1 MYKGY
6 KNIIKEKSQENK
18 LLSNKLTKCPKCNK
32 YNTVVYSPNINNN
45 VIQCYFCGNPCYII
59 KDR

>member
-6 KNIIKEKSQENK
+6 KNIIKDKNPENNLK
-18 LLSNKLTKCPKCNK
+18 LSKCSKCNK
-32 YNTVVYSPNINNN
+32 YNTVIYSPNINNN

>member
-6 KNIIKEKSQENK
+6 KNIIKDKSQQNNN
-18 LLSNKLTKCPKCNK
+18 LKLTKCSKCNK
-32 YNTVVYSPNINNN
+32 YNTIVYSPAYNN

-59 KDR
+59 KDQIK

>member
-6 KNIIKEKSQENK
+6 KNIIKDKNTENN
-18 LLSNKLTKCPKCNK
+18 LKLTKCSKCNK
-32 YNTVVYSPNINNN
+32 YNTIVYSPAYNN

-59 KDR
+59 KSGTK